1 MMKTANLIELKNARK
16 SYRQGTLF
24 GKNSEREILRG
35 INLAVRA
42 GECVGLLGESG
53 CGKSTTARIILGLE
67 KCGGEVLYKGENIW
81 NMDKTAWREY
91 RRNAQVVFQN
101 SHGAV
106 NGRFCAWEIVTE
118 PLSYFEKLSKDELRV
133 RASELLERAGV
144 TGDVLDK
151 LPSQF
156 SGGELQRVCIARAIA
171 LSPEF
176 IVLDEAVSALDM
188 LNQSRIL
195 DLIAELKR
203 ETGAAFLFIS
213 HDLRV
218 LVKVSDRL
226 AVMQDGRITDVVE
239 NLDELETG
247 RSFSPYFNALAKA
260 VLPAEPEER
269 AG

>member
-1 MMKTANLIELKNARK
+1 MMETTNLIELKNVRK

-24 GKNSEREILRG
+24 GKNREREILRG
-35 INLAVRA
+35 INLAVRS
-42 GECVGLLGESG
+42 GECMGLLGESG

-67 KCGGEVLYKGENIW
+67 KCAGEVLYKGKNIQ
-81 NMDKTAWREY
+81 NMDKTARREY

-118 PLSYFEKLSKDELRV
+118 PLSYFEKLSKEELRA
-133 RASELLERAGV
+133 RASELLERVGV

-151 LPSQF
+151 LPHQF

-203 ETGAAFLFIS
+203 KTGAAFLFIS

-226 AVMQDGRITDVVE
+226 AVMQAGEITDRIE
-239 NLDELETG
+239 DLDHREQDVSQSPSFRELA
-247 RSFSPYFNALAKA
+247 NA
-260 VLPAEPEER
+260 VLNAEP
-269 AG
+269 AQ